1 MFALDEIQR
10 GDTRRERIDG
20 GIASRRFEKSRTMGQ
35 RKLKYGRRRGN
46 GPLRPDTHPWHVKLS
61 VLRSANF
68 RSMDP
73 TIVEP
78 IRFPFPTSLASYIR
92 ACICPWKWQNYRTT
106 TVHVTGIMSVGCKEI
121 SNQIWEQLGGSRI
134 RLSDPCFRCFAGKH
148 HFHDRRNDFLSKA
161 KLYSRTYMVMYFQG
175 LFVYI
180 SARSCH
186 VIVLSS
192 TNKRE

>member
-106 TVHVTGIMSVGCKEI
+106 TVHVTGIMSVGWAQRDFK
-121 SNQIWEQLGGSRI
+121 SNMGGATDHEFVLAIRVFAASRGNIIFTIEEMIFFQKRNYIRERIWWCIFGTRFI
-134 RLSDPCFRCFAGKH
+134 RLYFGTIVP
-148 HFHDRRNDFLSKA
+148 RNRF
-161 KLYSRTYMVMYFQG
+161 
-175 LFVYI
+175 
-180 SARSCH
+180 
-186 VIVLSS
+186 IVD
-192 TNKRE
+192 K